1 MNHSMLTWS
10 DPPACGGQDPRN
22 STTEQGV
29 DGILQDCKG
38 FSAGKDDGAVKWR
51 CLSLSNEE
59 TGPRTVAW
67 DTQNDMRPVLLG
79 LLERGTG
86 KE

>member
-1 MNHSMLTWS
+1 M
-10 DPPACGGQDPRN
+10 
-22 STTEQGV
+22 
-29 DGILQDCKG
+29 
-38 FSAGKDDGAVKWR
+38 KWR

-59 TGPRTVAW
+59 IGPRTVAW
-67 DTQNDMRPVLLG
+67 DTQIDMRPVLLG